1 MKVGKAERDTILKAL
16 EDWQQNG
23 NLTPEQATDLKS
35 TVELKTSAAQQIAQ
49 YFFIIAI
56 SCIVLAFGAIFID
69 DKLLE
74 KIKTYF
80 SLSNVFISIAFL
92 LMSIAWF
99 WYCKKKIANK
109 TSLAYEVYMV
119 MGALL
124 LLISLVYACK
134 DVGFGA
140 GHSGFLFIV
149 AALFA
154 VLTLLM
160 RSRALWIGFILAIM
174 GWYGSF
180 TEAHS
185 HNNLFLHMNYPVRF
199 ALFGIV
205 VLLFSYLQR
214 FIKNLSFTNRTTY
227 LAGLV
232 ILFTALWGVS
242 IMGNYSMNEWSLIRQ
257 TQVIIYPILFGA
269 ICFISF
275 YLGLKRGDDTTR
287 DFGLLFLLINLYT
300 MYFEFFW
307 GGLNKGIF
315 FGVLAISFWLIG
327 RFIERRKRPANNSAA
342 L

>member
-1 MKVGKAERDTILKAL
+1 MKVSKAERDTILNAI

-23 NLTPEQATDLKS
+23 GITPEKAVELKDS
-35 TVELKTSAAQQIAQ
+35 IELKTSASQQLAQ

-74 KIKTYF
+74 KLKVYF
-80 SLSNVFISIAFL
+80 SLSNVFISVAFL
-92 LMSIAWF
+92 VMGIAWF
-99 WYCKKKIANK
+99 GYCKKKIANK
-109 TSLAYEVYMV
+109 ASIAYEVYMV
-119 MGALL
+119 LGALL

-134 DVGFGA
+134 DIGFGA
-140 GHSGFLFIV
+140 RHSGFLFIV

-154 VLTLLM
+154 GLTLLM

-185 HNNLFLHMNYPVRF
+185 HNSLFLHMNYPVRF

-227 LAGLV
+227 LAGLI
-232 ILFTALWGVS
+232 ILFTALWGIS
-242 IMGNYSMNEWSLIRQ
+242 IMGNYSMNEWSLIKQ
-257 TQVIIYPILFGA
+257 TQVIIYPVLFGI

-275 YLGLKRGDDTTR
+275 YIGIKRNDDTTR
-287 DFGLLFLLINLYT
+287 DFGLFFLLLNLYT

-307 GGLNKGIF
+307 EGLNKGIF

-327 RFIERRKRPANNSAA
+327 RFIERRKRPDNSA
-342 L
+342 LL

>member
-1 MKVGKAERDTILKAL
+1 MKVSKAERDIILNAI
-16 EDWQQNG
+16 DNWQQDG
-23 NLTPEQATDLKS
+23 QLTDEKADQLKRS
-35 TVELKTSAAQQIAQ
+35 VSLKTSAAQQLAQ

-74 KIKTYF
+74 KMKVYF
-80 SLSNVFISIAFL
+80 SLSNIFISISFL
-92 LMSIAWF
+92 LMGVAWF
-99 WYCKKKIANK
+99 WYCKRKIVNK
-109 TSLAYEVYMV
+109 TSFAYEVYMV
-119 MGALL
+119 VGALL

-154 VLTLLM
+154 GLTLVM
-160 RSRALWIGFILAIM
+160 RSRALWLGFILAIM

-185 HNNLFLHMNYPVRF
+185 QTGLFLHMNYPVRF
-199 ALFGIV
+199 ALFGVV
-205 VLLFSYLQR
+205 VLLFSYVQQR
-214 FIKNLSFTNRTTY
+214 IKKLNFTSRTTY

-242 IMGNYSMNEWSLIRQ
+242 IMGNYNMNEWSLIRQ
-257 TQVIIYPILFGA
+257 TQVIIYPIIFG
-269 ICFISF
+269 IVCFISF
-275 YLGLKRGDDTTR
+275 YIGIKRNDDTTR
-287 DFGLLFLLINLYT
+287 DFGLFFLLLNLYT

-307 GGLNKGIF
+307 EGLNKGIF
-315 FGVLAISFWLIG
+315 FGLLAVSFWLVG
-327 RFIERRKRPANNSAA
+327 RFIERRKRPDNNSA
-342 L
+342 LL

>member
-1 MKVGKAERDTILKAL
+1 MKVSKSERDTILNAI
-16 EDWQQNG
+16 EDWRQNG
-23 NLTPEQATDLKS
+23 DLTSEKAADLKS
-35 TVELKTSAAQQIAQ
+35 SIELKTSASQQLAQH
-49 YFFIIAI
+49 FFIIAI
-56 SCIVLAFGAIFID
+56 SCIVLAFGSIFID

-80 SLSNVFISIAFL
+80 SLSNVFISISFL
-92 LMSIAWF
+92 FMSIAWF
-99 WYCKKKIANK
+99 WYCKKKVANK
-109 TSLAYEVYMV
+109 TSFAYEVYMV
-119 MGALL
+119 LGALL

-154 VLTLLM
+154 GLTLLM
-160 RSRALWIGFILAIM
+160 RSRALWLGFILAIM

-185 HNNLFLHMNYPVRF
+185 HNSLFLHMNYPVRF

-214 FIKNLSFTNRTTY
+214 YIKNLSFTNRTTY
-227 LAGLV
+227 LAGLI
-232 ILFTALWGVS
+232 ILFTALWGIS

-257 TQVIIYPILFGA
+257 TQVIIYPILFGV

-275 YLGLKRGDDTTR
+275 YLGIKRNDDTTR
-287 DFGLLFLLINLYT
+287 DFGLFFLLLNLYT

-307 GGLNKGIF
+307 EGLNKGIF

-327 RFIERRKRPANNSAA
+327 RFIEHRKRRDNSA
-342 L
+342 LL